1 MPPSPRASEIRA
13 WTGIGLAALA
23 LAGVFALMLA
33 ISRVPGA
40 ETHFPWPVA
49 FFEKGLVIHVVFSF
63 VVWFL
68 CVFAALICAAT
79 PVKGDGSGRMLGT
92 PALFCGLAALFLL
105 GVPAVL
111 DRGAPSLN
119 NYVPVI
125 IDPLYYAGLVALAGG
140 VAAVSIRF
148 WTRFDKPRLAEPLYR
163 AIAAG
168 TAVYLLALTCFVLAW
183 ILNMSQPPSVRF
195 NEDVFW
201 GGGHALQFLNTLL
214 MIAGWWLLAR
224 PGAGGD
230 RPYRWAAGLCVAP
243 VAAMPLL
250 YVLYP
255 ADSGALIT
263 TFTDMQYLL
272 ALPTMAALVGLWRGG
287 VASADPVERLALRLS
302 LAVFLVG
309 GILGL
314 FVDGADTRTPAHYH
328 AVIAGV
334 NLALIGVVYAWIVPA
349 TGRPAIAGK
358 AASVSLWGYGMGQL
372 IHSLGLFVAGGYGAP
387 RKTAGAEQGIEALG
401 AQLGLY
407 AMGVGAL
414 VAVIGGVTFIWLAA
428 RALSRSTSGET

>member
-1 MPPSPRASEIRA
+1 MTPAPRATEIRA
-13 WTGIGLAALA
+13 WTGIGIAALA

-40 ETHFPWPVA
+40 ERVFPWPVA

-68 CVFAALICAAT
+68 CAFAALVCAVT
-79 PVKGDGSGRMLGT
+79 PRSVDGSGRLLGM
-92 PALFCGLAALFLL
+92 PALFCAVGALVLL
-105 GVPAVL
+105 GVPALL
-111 DRGAPSLN
+111 DRGEPSLN

-125 IDPLYYAGLVALAGG
+125 IDPLYYAGLVALAAG

-148 WTRFDKPRLAEPLYR
+148 WMNNDKSRMSEPLYR
-163 AIAAG
+163 AMAAG
-168 TAVYLLALTCFVLAW
+168 TTIYLLAIVCFLLAW
-183 ILNMSQPPSVRF
+183 LLNINEPPSVRF

-201 GGGHALQFLNTLL
+201 GGGHAMQFLNTLL
-214 MIAGWWLLAR
+214 MIAGWWILAR
-224 PGAGGD
+224 PGDAGA
-230 RPYRWAAGLCVAP
+230 RAYRWAVGLCLLP
-243 VAAMPLL
+243 VGVMPLL

-255 ADSGALIT
+255 TDSGALFT
-263 TFTDMQYLL
+263 VFTDMQYLM
-272 ALPTMAALVGLWRGG
+272 ALPTLAALFGLWRGG
-287 VASADPVERLALRLS
+287 IGGADGVERLALKLS
-302 LAVFLVG
+302 LLVFLVG
-309 GILGL
+309 GFLGL

-358 AASVSLWGYGMGQL
+358 AAKVSLWGYGIGQL

-387 RKTAGAEQGIEALG
+387 RKTAGADQGIEALG

-407 AMGVGAL
+407 GMGVGAL
-414 VAVIGGVTFIWLAA
+414 IAVVGGITFIWLAA
-428 RALSRSTSGET
+428 RALSRPTLK